1 MISVKTSNGV
11 ILKGEELENILKVVS
26 KDLIDTAYAVY
37 NGNYYASHITEE
49 NKKEFLNKSIEYARE
64 VELGKHNNNFT
75 FWQRMNYIHTGNC
88 IPFMTWKVL
97 MVYQKGLYD
106 YIMVRSWRDYY

>member
-37 NGNYYASHITEE
+37 RVSWEKT
-49 NKKEFLNKSIEYARE
+49 ARS
-64 VELGKHNNNFT
+64 LA
-75 FWQRMNYIHTGNC
+75 
-88 IPFMTWKVL
+88 
-97 MVYQKGLYD
+97 
-106 YIMVRSWRDYY
+106 

>member
-11 ILKGEELENILKVVS
+11 ILEGEELKNILKVVS

-75 FWQRMNYIHTGNC
+75 IWQRINFIHTGNC
-88 IPFMTWKVL
+88 IPFMT
-97 MVYQKGLYD
+97 
-106 YIMVRSWRDYY
+106 